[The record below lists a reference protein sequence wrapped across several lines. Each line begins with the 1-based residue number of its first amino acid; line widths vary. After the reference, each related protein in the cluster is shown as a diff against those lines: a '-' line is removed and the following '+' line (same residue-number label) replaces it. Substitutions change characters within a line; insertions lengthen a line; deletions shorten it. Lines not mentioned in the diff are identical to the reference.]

1 MKKIFI
7 FFLFAGFVFF
17 LQNKVNA
24 QSQAEI
30 IKVKGKGGGYYQND
44 VKLNNK
50 MIRDIISSNPEAAKH
65 IKKAN
70 NNSVVAKALFATAM
84 ALIIIPPIVNVV
96 SEKTDLAVNTQTF
109 PFGLLGGGF
118 LLTAIPFAFS
128 AGGHKKKAISIYNSG
143 LTSFESVKINIELGL
158 TQNGIGLRFIF

>member
-17 LQNKVNA
+17 LQNKINA

-65 IKKAN
+65 FKKAN
-70 NNSVVAKALFATAM
+70 NQAMVTKTLFVAAI
-84 ALIIIPPIVNVV
+84 ALIIQLTERTQDIDAGIEELPP
-96 SEKTDLAVNTQTF
+96 EQDLGR
-109 PFGLLGGGF
+109 GLPRVRLKNF
-118 LLTAIPFAFS
+118 WACRRLL
-128 AGGHKKKAISIYNSG
+128 
-143 LTSFESVKINIELGL
+143 
-158 TQNGIGLRFIF
+158 